1 METRNIL
8 KKALQDKI
16 ESMRQ
21 EYKEEQDLNMK
32 LVGRALQDLQEE
44 ADKNKQKKVR
54 CLFSAY

>member
-1 METRNIL
+1 M
-8 KKALQDKI
+8 KKAVEDKI

-32 LVGRALQDLQEE
+32 LVGRALQNLQEE

-54 CLFSAY
+54 HFFSAY

>member
-1 METRNIL
+1 M

>member
-8 KKALQDKI
+8 KKALEDKI

-32 LVGRALQDLQEE
+32 LVGRALQNLQEE
-44 ADKNKQKKVR
+44 AEKNKQKKVR
-54 CLFSAY
+54 HLFSAY